1 MIKQLISA
9 TAIVLLTFTSQA
21 QVEVSEW
28 SELEKSPGRL
38 LGLMPRDANDFFA
51 LRRTGRGVF
60 GSLQVSAHKNLETFA
75 KEKLV
80 LRVNGSQASYEGST
94 LVGDRLVVFLS
105 DKQNGKNAFF
115 MQEYGFDLEPVGEAV
130 ELASYELE
138 SKRRRYAGEFSFY
151 QSENKDFFSV
161 VWTIPGKKDEESKY
175 GYKIFNSELELTND
189 GEYQFPFEAKYCRV
203 NAMHLSNTGDFFTVV
218 TEYQERESKRLF
230 NSYANYKMMHIYHI
244 TSEGMEDVEINLE
257 GKRVEALNIN
267 SDNES
272 QFILTGTYGEQKK
285 AGIKGLFYLKLDFK
299 SQEILSEGFEEF
311 SEDFI
316 TQDWSDR
323 KKKKVEKKRAKGK
336 DVEPQLYQYVMRDL
350 HVLEDGSFV
359 GSMEQYF
366 VRVVTRTDPKTGAT
380 TTTYYYYYNDI
391 IAFKVGADGG
401 FDWHTKVRK
410 YQVSTNDGGYFSSY
424 ERYIDGGKMVMIFND
439 NNLNYDD
446 QGDFDEEGKLQS
458 SRLSKRKNTVALVE
472 MDLETGE
479 FTRKM
484 FFDRSE
490 LGAIAVPKM
499 FHVDYNT
506 GEVLVYAVKGTKE
519 KFGIIHF
526 GEDD

>member
-1 MIKQLISA
+1 MIKQLISVA
-9 TAIVLLTFTSQA
+9 AIALMTFASQS
-21 QVEVSEW
+21 QIEVSEW

-38 LGLMPRDANDFFA
+38 LGLMPRDANDFVA
-51 LRRTGRGVF
+51 LRRTGRGIF

-80 LRVNGSQASYEGST
+80 LRVDRSPATYEGAT
-94 LVGDRLVVFLS
+94 LVGDHLVVFLS
-105 DKQNGKNAFF
+105 DKQDGRNAFF
-115 MQEYGFDLEPVGEAV
+115 MQEYGFDLEPVGKV
-130 ELASYELE
+130 VKLASYELE
-138 SKRRRYAGEFSFY
+138 SRRRRYAGEFSVY
-151 QSENKDFFSV
+151 QSQNKDFFSV
-161 VWTIPGKKDEESKY
+161 VWTIPGKKDEETKY
-175 GYKIFNSELELTND
+175 GYKVFDSELEVATE
-189 GEYQFPFEAKYCRV
+189 GEYSFPFQAKYCRV
-203 NAMHLSNTGDFFTVV
+203 NTMHLSNTGDFFTVV
-218 TEYQERESKRLF
+218 SEYQASDSKRIF
-230 NSYANYKMMHIYHI
+230 RNYKDYKTMHVYHI
-244 TSEGMEDVEINLE
+244 TPDGMEDVEIDLD

-272 QFILTGTYGEQKK
+272 QFILTGTYGEKNK
-285 AGIKGLFYLKLDFK
+285 AGIKGLFYLKLNFK
-299 SQEILSEGFEEF
+299 SQEILSEGFDEF

-323 KKKKVEKKRAKGK
+323 QKKKVEKKRARGK
-336 DVEPQLYQYVMRDL
+336 DVEPQLYEYVMRDL

-366 VRVVTRTDPKTGAT
+366 VRVVTRTDPKTGST

-424 ERYIDGGKMVMIFND
+424 ERFIDNGKMIMIFND
-439 NNLNYDD
+439 NNLNYDE
-446 QGDFDEEGKLQS
+446 QGNFDGEGKLLS

-499 FHVDYNT
+499 FNVDYNT
-506 GEVLVYAVKGTKE
+506 GEVLVYAVKGAKE

-526 GEDD
+526 GEDN